1 MNALGLLAR
10 LLVAALLGVAHH
22 PAVAKR
28 PVPTPIGRGPGYQL
42 RTGERADRGEPIGRL
57 RCDPASGS
65 WADVHVEVFALG
77 RVVILP
83 PGIGI
88 ATPRRRVGAVVRSGR
103 CAYPVRTTDPTGVVA
118 YRPGRGLRL
127 ADVFAV
133 WGQPLS
139 AHRLLG
145 FRSAAPVRAYVDGRL
160 VPGPPGAVPLRRHAE
175 IVVELGA
182 YVPPHASYLFADG
195 REATG

>member
-22 PAVAKR
+22 PAVAKA
-28 PVPTPIGRGPGYQL
+28 PVATPIGRGPHFEL
-42 RTGERADRGEPIGRL
+42 RPGVRADRGEQIGRL
-57 RCDPASGS
+57 RCGPARGA
-65 WADVHVEVFALG
+65 WAEAHVEVFALG

-88 ATPRRRVGAVVRSGR
+88 AAPRRRVGAVVRSGR

-145 FRSAAPVRAYVDGRL
+145 FRSPAPVRVYLDGRR
-160 VPGPPGAVPLRRHAE
+160 VPGPPGALPLRRHAE

-182 YVPPHASYLFADG
+182 EVPPHASYLFADG
-195 REATG
+195 RQATG